1 MASLFLTEPGS
12 QECWTDCLHDT
23 LRRFHSFHHIL
34 KLMSDIFLPLLVLQG
49 LIETHSPYL
58 EELLTVL
65 FSATVETTARFPAM
79 KPIAV
84 VSSLLLQDKEET
96 PVKKE
101 LDSCR

>member
-1 MASLFLTEPGS
+1 MNG
-12 QECWTDCLHDT
+12 
-23 LRRFHSFHHIL
+23 
-34 KLMSDIFLPLLVLQG
+34 IFLPLLVLQG

-65 FSATVETTARFPAM
+65 FSATVETTARCPAM

-84 VSSLLLQDKEET
+84 VCSLLLQDKEET

-101 LDSCR
+101 VESCRWAKAVVWIHG

>member
-1 MASLFLTEPGS
+1 
-12 QECWTDCLHDT
+12 
-23 LRRFHSFHHIL
+23 
-34 KLMSDIFLPLLVLQG
+34 MSDIFLPLLVLQG

-65 FSATVETTARFPAM
+65 FSANVETRFPAM

-101 LDSCR
+101 MDSCR

>member
-1 MASLFLTEPGS
+1 
-12 QECWTDCLHDT
+12 
-23 LRRFHSFHHIL
+23 
-34 KLMSDIFLPLLVLQG
+34 MSGIFLPLLVLQG

-65 FSATVETTARFPAM
+65 FSATVETRCPAM

-84 VSSLLLQDKEET
+84 VCSLLLQDKEET

-101 LDSCR
+101 VESCR

>member
-1 MASLFLTEPGS
+1 MASLFLTESGS
-12 QECWTDCLHDT
+12 QACWPDCLHDT
-23 LRRFHSFHHIL
+23 LRFHSFHHIL

-65 FSATVETTARFPAM
+65 FSATVETTARFPTM

-101 LDSCR
+101 PDSCR

>member
-1 MASLFLTEPGS
+1 MASLFLSEPGS
-12 QECWTDCLHDT
+12 RECWADCLHDN
-23 LRRFHSFHHIL
+23 LLWFHSFHHIL
-34 KLMSDIFLPLLVLQG
+34 KLTSDIFLPLLVLQG

-101 LDSCR
+101 LESCR